1 MSHRSAG
8 KAGLRLLRRWG
19 PGPNACRL
27 SQATILVVLVALA
40 ACSGA
45 EPAPEARPHPE
56 PPAPFEVPGAAAAA
70 MPVTADDPRDLPGLS
85 PPELS
90 LREKRVWWQLLSELY
105 APCQSE
111 AVSIRQCVEDARPC
125 AACKPAAL
133 LLADKVK
140 EGVTPAQARDLYGAR
155 FGPNVVQVAAADSP
169 ARGPADAP
177 VTIMVWSDFEC
188 PHCRLAM
195 PLIDHVVEKY
205 APKVRLV
212 HKFYP
217 LRQHT
222 HAEGAARAAIAA
234 QNQGRYWEM
243 ERTLFAH
250 QDEQGEADLERYAR
264 DLGLDVRRW
273 KADKD
278 ADRTSKI
285 LERDHADAERAGL
298 TGTPFILVNGRPFES
313 GFHVDPDLDAW
324 VGLELELSASRRP

>member
-1 MSHRSAG
+1 MRG
-8 KAGLRLLRRWG
+8 VRT
-19 PGPNACRL
+19 
-27 SQATILVVLVALA
+27 ATIPFASLTLAALAAVA

-45 EPAPEARPHPE
+45 SPTPE
-56 PPAPFEVPGAAAAA
+56 PPPRSAPPASFEVPGAAVMP

-90 LREKRVWWQLLSELY
+90 LREKKVWWQLVSDLY
-105 APCQSE
+105 APCQAE
-111 AVSIRQCVEDARPC
+111 AVSVRQCIEDARPC

-140 EGVTPAQARDLYGAR
+140 EGASSAQAREMYGMR

-169 ARGPADAP
+169 ARGPVDAP
-177 VTIMVWSDFEC
+177 ITIMVWSDFEC
-188 PHCRLAM
+188 PHCRLAL
-195 PLIDHVVEKY
+195 PLVEQVFDKY
-205 APKVRLV
+205 APRIRLV

-250 QDEQGEADLERYAR
+250 QEEQGEADLARYAKE
-264 DLGLDVRRW
+264 LGLDMNRW
-273 KADKD
+273 KADLT

-298 TGTPFILVNGRPFES
+298 NGTPFILVNGRAFET
-313 GFHVDPDLDAW
+313 GLFHVDPDLDAW
-324 VGLELELSASRRP
+324 VALELKLIASPRP